1 MFVYQS
7 LWWLDLIHSA
17 CKCARVAAEPLDEVA
32 AVPGRQTLMMN
43 VLSRGMCSVVCFHPL
58 ATLPVFHLASNDSK
72 AHLHAWIPNGPQE
85 GSNFHI
91 GRLVKYYQASVTA
104 AAIRCVRV
112 LFFFF
117 HHSLAV
123 LLWTCWSC
131 SLFELT
137 IADDDQRKTADFP
150 SFFDLSCKINRSINK
165 NVSSCV
171 CRKGAR

>member
-1 MFVYQS
+1 MVGS
-7 LWWLDLIHSA
+7 HSA
-17 CKCARVAAEPLDEVA
+17 CKCARVAAEPLEEVA
-32 AVPGRQTLMMN
+32 AVPGRQMLIMN

-58 ATLPVFHLASNDSK
+58 ATLPVFHLASNSK

-117 HHSLAV
+117 YHSLFLVEILAV

-150 SFFDLSCKINRSINK
+150 SFF
-165 NVSSCV
+165 
-171 CRKGAR
+171 